1 MATDLSIRPS
11 GKDLQPFIDEFIKK
25 NGVKKWTD
33 INIPQRSRFVRTVIP
48 RIKKFLKDSKGLIRR
63 QELANLLGVDNDYLR
78 NISKSAEYGPTGKPN
93 VRYRIFQKILG
104 DVKKL
109 YRPVSGLSLIHI

>member
-48 RIKKFLKDSKGLIRR
+48 VSYTHLTLPTKRI
-63 QELANLLGVDNDYLR
+63 V
-78 NISKSAEYGPTGKPN
+78 
-93 VRYRIFQKILG
+93 
-104 DVKKL
+104 
-109 YRPVSGLSLIHI
+109 